1 MFKFNMVDNDEMV
14 INVMVEFSPS
24 SITQIT
30 FFKGTHDG
38 TQFAK
43 LFFENGKSRTV
54 SWGSSTSLLGTEVK
68 ATLVSAKEYLIGLG
82 VVKWHDKGYSSLVD
96 FIG

>member
-30 FFKGTHDG
+30 FFKGTHDL

-43 LFFENGKSRTV
+43 LFFENGKSRTI
-54 SWGSSTSLLGTEVK
+54 SWGSSTSLLSTEIK
-68 ATLVSAKEYLIGLG
+68 ATLVNAKEYLIEQG
-82 VVKWHDKGYSSLVD
+82 VVKWHDKGYSSLID